1 MALMITE
8 ACTNCDACEPVCP
21 NTAIKPGD
29 PVYVIDPFR
38 CTECVGEEDEPQ
50 CKLVCPEDC
59 IVANP
64 EFEESEEELERKH
77 EMLQD

>member
-21 NTAIKPGD
+21 NTAITPGD

-64 EFEESEEELERKH
+64 DFEESEEELEQKH
-77 EMLQD
+77 EMLQN